1 MDFLI
6 FNNKVVAK
14 DEVNLTSAF
23 QESTFQI
30 SQKTWF
36 GFGGIPLFNENIESI
51 LEQAGL
57 LNFTVP
63 KEFKNTM
70 ELFRLTKRMLNKNK
84 FYRSGI
90 VHFRILE
97 TAEKISFIVTSQAFE
112 DFDFP
117 FAPHGLLLNFSTF
130 KKYSQNPF
138 ARFAFFNSAYWK
150 TVTSGTQY
158 SIFQNSIILNEND
171 DVCEC
176 TGSNIFMI
184 RGNTIFS
191 PSLKTGCYQDIL
203 RNFVLKA
210 AQEIKLKVEEPANV
224 KKKDLLQMDE
234 IFIASEEKGFQWILG
249 IENKRYVHYFS
260 EVIHE
265 KLNEFLQQKVN

>member
-23 QESTFQI
+23 QESAFQI

-36 GFGGIPLFNENIESI
+36 GFGGFLFLMKI
-51 LEQAGL
+51 LNQFWNKRKHC
-57 LNFTVP
+57 NFTVP

-84 FYRSGI
+84 FYRSGF
-90 VHFRILE
+90 VHFRLLE
-97 TAEKISFIVTSQAFE
+97 TAEKINFIVTSQAFD

-138 ARFAFFNSAYWK
+138 NPFPFFNSAFWK
-150 TVTSGTQY
+150 SVTAGTQY
-158 SIFQNSIILNEND
+158 SLFQNSIIFNEND

-176 TGSNIFMI
+176 AGSNIFMV
-184 RGNTIFS
+184 RGNTILT
-191 PSLKTGCYQDIL
+191 PSAKTGCYQDVL
-203 RNFVLKA
+203 RKFVLQTA
-210 AQEIKLKVEEPANV
+210 RRN
-224 KKKDLLQMDE
+224 
-234 IFIASEEKGFQWILG
+234 
-249 IENKRYVHYFS
+249 
-260 EVIHE
+260 
-265 KLNEFLQQKVN
+265 